1 MDKDKSKRANPSPH
15 EASGVEISIQQIHA
29 EYGLKYARDVR
40 ATDTGYL
47 SLFCLK
53 PNRHDLPTFSARWD
67 SAANTV
73 DIDLLGD
80 ANESS
85 LFKSNDA
92 EAAGYTGHHSAML
105 GPSAYLVDIR
115 RPPTGTIFVGEIRLD
130 VSLIFQR
137 HETLQGEVG
146 EIKDDLTISIV
157 CPDCGPVKAALPDP
171 TGLVYCS
178 KCGTDVRRSFQRGL
192 MNIKKVGVLG
202 CGLMGSGIAQV
213 CATAGF
219 DVTVLEVEQKYL
231 DKGFA
236 GIEKSLAKF
245 AERPVEKGGIT
256 PQQKDAIRA
265 RLRGTTNK
273 AELADCDIVIE
284 AIIENVDEKKKM
296 YASIDG
302 VVKKDAI
309 FASNTSS
316 ISVTEL
322 LTSVKRPERFIGLHF
337 FNPVP
342 LMKLVEVVRTIATA
356 PEVYEAAYLFAQR
369 LGKVPVR
376 TSDKTGFIVNRLL
389 VPYLLDA
396 IRAYE
401 EGVGSIE
408 DIDNAMK
415 LGCGY
420 PMGPFTLLDFVG
432 LDTTY
437 YITHVMYDEF
447 KERRFASP
455 PLLKRMVMAGWYGRK
470 SGRGFYDYSD
480 AAKPVAGK
488 F

>member
-1 MDKDKSKRANPSPH
+1 M
-15 EASGVEISIQQIHA
+15 E
-29 EYGLKYARDVR
+29 
-40 ATDTGYL
+40 
-47 SLFCLK
+47 
-53 PNRHDLPTFSARWD
+53 
-67 SAANTV
+67 
-73 DIDLLGD
+73 
-80 ANESS
+80 
-85 LFKSNDA
+85 
-92 EAAGYTGHHSAML
+92 
-105 GPSAYLVDIR
+105 
-115 RPPTGTIFVGEIRLD
+115 
-130 VSLIFQR
+130 
-137 HETLQGEVG
+137 
-146 EIKDDLTISIV
+146 
-157 CPDCGPVKAALPDP
+157 
-171 TGLVYCS
+171 
-178 KCGTDVRRSFQRGL
+178 
-192 MNIKKVGVLG
+192 IKKVGVLG

-213 CATAGF
+213 AAMAGF
-219 DVTVLEVEQKYL
+219 EVTSLEVEQKFI

-245 AERPVEKGGIT
+245 EEKGTI
-256 PQQKDAIRA
+256 KEKAAAVRA
-265 RLRGTTNK
+265 RMKGTTNK
-273 AELADCDIVIE
+273 QDLADCDIVIE
-284 AIIENVDEKKKM
+284 AIIENVPQKKEM
-296 YASIDG
+296 YASLDG
-302 VVKKDAI
+302 IVKKDAI

-316 ISVTEL
+316 ISITEL
-322 LTSVKRPERFIGLHF
+322 MAATKRPERFIGLHF

-356 PEVYEAAYLFAQR
+356 DDVYETAYEFGKK

-389 VPYLLDA
+389 VPYMLDA

-455 PLLKRMVMAGWYGRK
+455 PLLKRLVMAGWYGRK
-470 SGRGFYDYSD
+470 SGKGFYDYAD
-480 AAKPVAGK
+480 PANPKAQKL
-488 F
+488 

>member
-1 MDKDKSKRANPSPH
+1 M
-15 EASGVEISIQQIHA
+15 II
-29 EYGLKYARDVR
+29 
-40 ATDTGYL
+40 T
-47 SLFCLK
+47 
-53 PNRHDLPTFSARWD
+53 
-67 SAANTV
+67 
-73 DIDLLGD
+73 
-80 ANESS
+80 
-85 LFKSNDA
+85 
-92 EAAGYTGHHSAML
+92 
-105 GPSAYLVDIR
+105 
-115 RPPTGTIFVGEIRLD
+115 
-130 VSLIFQR
+130 
-137 HETLQGEVG
+137 
-146 EIKDDLTISIV
+146 
-157 CPDCGPVKAALPDP
+157 
-171 TGLVYCS
+171 
-178 KCGTDVRRSFQRGL
+178 
-192 MNIKKVGVLG
+192 KVGVLG

-231 DKGFA
+231 DTGFA

-245 AERPVEKGGIT
+245 AEKGTIKET
-256 PQQKDAIRA
+256 PQAVRA
-265 RLRGTTNK
+265 RLKGATNMQD
-273 AELADCDIVIE
+273 LADCDIVIE
-284 AIIENVDEKKKM
+284 AVIENVGEKKKM
-296 YASIDG
+296 YSALDG

-316 ISVTEL
+316 ISITEL
-322 LTSVKRPERFIGLHF
+322 MSATKRPERFIGLHF

-356 PEVYEAAYLFAQR
+356 GEVYDTAYEFGKK

-470 SGRGFYDYSD
+470 TGKGFYDYSD
-480 AAKPVAGK
+480 PANPKPNK
-488 F
+488 L